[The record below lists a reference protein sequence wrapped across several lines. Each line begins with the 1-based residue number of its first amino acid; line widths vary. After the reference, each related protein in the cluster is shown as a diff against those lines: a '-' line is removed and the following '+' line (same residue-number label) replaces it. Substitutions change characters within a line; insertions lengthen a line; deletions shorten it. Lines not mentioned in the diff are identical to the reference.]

1 MKTIAQPAQPGGPYP
16 ENLRDSHVETI
27 EIDGAGPLFGF
38 PPLGKPLADPWAL
51 DKQGGADFVLTT
63 VASLIR
69 TISESI
75 GVRS

>member
-38 PPLGKPLADPWAL
+38 PPPLGKPLADP
-51 DKQGGADFVLTT
+51 
-63 VASLIR
+63 
-69 TISESI
+69 
-75 GVRS
+75 